1 MYKKEPKT
9 NMYEDIPEDRYTA
22 ARLDH
27 HLIDEI
33 KALETR
39 LNKEANKEVR
49 LIAYEE
55 SQHNPS

>member
-1 MYKKEPKT
+1 
-9 NMYEDIPEDRYTA
+9 MYEDIPDDRYTA